1 MGLHFSVLASG
12 STGNML
18 YVGTDEKLLVDAGL
32 SGKATEALFKQAEL
46 NINDVSG
53 ILVTHE
59 HSDHIK
65 GLGVLARKY
74 DLPVYANEKTWN
86 AMEHLIGNIPTEQ
99 KFIFSVG
106 DVKHSVILR
115 SSHLEFH
122 MTRQSRCS
130 MLFITI
136 IES

>member
-1 MGLHFSVLASG
+1 
-12 STGNML
+12 ML
-18 YVGTDEKLLVDAGL
+18 YVGTDEKKLLVDAGL

>member
-1 MGLHFSVLASG
+1 MK
-12 STGNML
+12 
-18 YVGTDEKLLVDAGL
+18 KLLVDAGL

-106 DVKHSVILR
+106 DVKHLVILK
-115 SSHLEFH
+115 SSHLEFL
-122 MTRQSRCS
+122 MMRQNRCF
-130 MLFITI
+130 MLSITI
-136 IES
+136 IGN

>member
-1 MGLHFSVLASG
+1 
-12 STGNML
+12 ML
-18 YVGTDEKLLVDAGL
+18 YVGTDEKKLLVDAGL

-99 KFIFSVG
+99 SLFSQLG
-106 DVKHSVILR
+106 
-115 SSHLEFH
+115 
-122 MTRQSRCS
+122 M
-130 MLFITI
+130 
-136 IES
+136 